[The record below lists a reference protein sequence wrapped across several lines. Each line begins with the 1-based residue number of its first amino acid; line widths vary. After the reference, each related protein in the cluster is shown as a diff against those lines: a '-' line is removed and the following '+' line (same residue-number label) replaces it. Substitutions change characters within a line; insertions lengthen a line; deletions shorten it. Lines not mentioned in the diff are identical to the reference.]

1 MSGEFEKIEV
11 KLSALGVTKKLF
23 NDSEDLD
30 SIEQQY
36 GFRLPSEYR
45 KFLLEYGR
53 IDFPTGISYLLKE
66 RVPEVARLG
75 DFYDLQSDGF
85 NNLRKNIDTYRGRMA
100 FNIIPIAD
108 CPGGDLICIGVIKEV
123 YGRIFFW
130 DHNQEKF
137 DPSENELWSNV
148 YLVSDSFLGFI
159 LSLQKI
165 EESTTPRDLG
175 IVKVTTTPEFL
186 ALVEKFK
193 NKS

>member
-36 GFRLPSEYR
+36 GFRLPSENR

-75 DFYDLQSDGF
+75 DFYDLQSD
-85 NNLRKNIDTYRGRMA
+85 
-100 FNIIPIAD
+100 
-108 CPGGDLICIGVIKEV
+108 
-123 YGRIFFW
+123 
-130 DHNQEKF
+130 
-137 DPSENELWSNV
+137 
-148 YLVSDSFLGFI
+148 
-159 LSLQKI
+159 
-165 EESTTPRDLG
+165 
-175 IVKVTTTPEFL
+175 
-186 ALVEKFK
+186 
-193 NKS
+193 